1 MLKRCYIFMNTREKL
16 QKEEKKTLHPSAT
29 FSSLTKGKKRKETL
43 DDVRT
48 EFMRDRDRIIHCKAF
63 RRLKHK
69 TQVFLSP
76 TGDHY
81 RTRMTHTLEVS
92 QIARTISKAL
102 FLNETLTEA
111 IALGHDLGHTP
122 FGHAGETALNKI
134 TKDGFRH
141 EIQSLRVVDKIE
153 KDGKGLNLTQEVRD
167 GILKHSKERDSIVTK
182 DIPYTLEG
190 QIVRVS
196 DCIAYVNHDIDD
208 AVRAKIIKECDLPQ
222 DIIDILGN
230 SHSKRISTLVKSVIK
245 ATIDDDYQHIKMEQE
260 ILEALENLRVYL
272 FENVYFNEKVLSVAK
287 KAEKV
292 VEELFCYFM
301 EHTELIKKQFA
312 KDKETIVVDY
322 ISGMTDRF
330 ALETYK
336 DIFLP
341 KPWKNR

>member
-1 MLKRCYIFMNTREKL
+1 MNIREKL
-16 QKEEKKTLHPSAT
+16 EKEEENTLHKNAA
-29 FSSLTKGKKRKETL
+29 FSCSTKGRKRKETL

-63 RRLKHK
+63 RRLQHK

-76 TGDHY
+76 TSDHY
-81 RTRMTHTLEVS
+81 RTRLTHTLEVA

-134 TKDGFRH
+134 SKNGFKH
-141 EIQSLRVVDKIE
+141 EIQSLRIADIIAKE
-153 KDGKGLNLTQEVRD
+153 GNGLNLTEEVRD
-167 GILKHSKERDSIVTK
+167 GILKHSKGRGSIVTK
-182 DIPYTLEG
+182 DMPYTLEG
-190 QIVRVS
+190 QIVRIS

-208 AVRAKIIKECDLPQ
+208 AIRAGIIENNDLPKP
-222 DIIDILGN
+222 ITNILGN
-230 SHSKRISTLVKSVIK
+230 SHSKRIATLVKSVIK
-245 ATIDDDYQHIKMEQE
+245 ATVDNNYHHIDMENE
-260 ILEALENLRVYL
+260 VLEALEDLRNFL

-287 KAEKV
+287 KAEKII
-292 VEELFCYFM
+292 EELFYYFL
-301 EHTELIKKQFA
+301 EHAEQVKKQFT
-312 KDKETIVVDY
+312 KDRETVVIDY

-341 KPWKNR
+341 KPWGNK